1 MSEKMI
7 SPYGVKVISYKS
19 DKFKDMRTK
28 TPKQIHEQ
36 WQRIKGYVRARGSF
50 MAYFNVYA
58 KYCNRMAIYNGKP
71 TYWLVSRY
79 YYDKQNN
86 NPVPVSY
93 YTKVVIQSKY
103 E

>member
-1 MSEKMI
+1 MKRKTPENK
-7 SPYGVKVISYKS
+7 KVMNQIN
-19 DKFKDMRTK
+19 FKDMRTK

-50 MAYFNVYA
+50 MAYFKVYA
-58 KYCNRMAIYNGKP
+58 KYYNRMAIYNGKP

-93 YTKVVIQSKY
+93 YKIRN
-103 E
+103 

>member
-1 MSEKMI
+1 MNQI
-7 SPYGVKVISYKS
+7 N
-19 DKFKDMRTK
+19 FKDMRTK

-58 KYCNRMAIYNGKP
+58 KYYNRMAIYNGKP

-93 YTKVVIQSKY
+93 YTNGKNQI
-103 E
+103 